1 VSLFVKIERE
11 DTRLRTY
18 LDGSIGEST
27 PLFILPLAGVT
38 SITVDLSNVHSTNSI
53 GVKHWILWTLRIP
66 KSCTVKLVNCPY
78 MIVSQANIVV
88 GFLSP
93 GMTLESFRAPYVCEE
108 CGVEFIRTLTR
119 GKDYDYASTTK
130 PYAINLP
137 SHIECPKCKKTELTP
152 DFFLEKT
159 FKFLM

>member
-1 VSLFVKIERE
+1 MKVERE
-11 DTRLRTY
+11 DTRIRAF

-27 PLFILPLAGVT
+27 PLFILPLPGVT
-38 SITVDLSNVHSTNSI
+38 SLSVDLTGVHSINSI

-66 KSCTVKLVNCPY
+66 KTCMVKLINCPY

-93 GMTLESFRAPYVCEE
+93 GMSVESFRAPYACEA
-108 CGVEFIRTLTR
+108 CGVEIIRTLTR
-119 GKDYDYASTTK
+119 GHDYEYAAPAK
-130 PYAINLP
+130 PHMINLP
-137 SHIECPKCKKTELTP
+137 PQSECPKCKKNELTP

-159 FKFLM
+159 FKFLL